1 MSHGLKANSFY
12 SLCVDPIALNK
23 IGDGYVLYFLYLK
36 HIAIMFLVISIFIS
50 VPCVGIAAGQ
60 NAYEKGLTNF
70 GYNKSYAEA
79 EKDYV
84 KTSSL
89 TDASYVENL
98 SAGKVFT
105 NPLGTNFTSI
115 YTMDSTTTLFRAD
128 MLAYLNILGAIYV
141 LIHSVILRR
150 MLVRTSSQLDN
161 VVSP

>member
-1 MSHGLKANSFY
+1 
-12 SLCVDPIALNK
+12 VDPIGLAK
-23 IGDGYVLYFLYLK
+23 IGDGYALYFLYLK
-36 HIAIMFLVISIFIS
+36 HIAIMFLVLSIFIS
-50 VPCVGIAAGQ
+50 VPCIGIAAGQ

-70 GYNKSYAEA
+70 GYNKSYSEVMR
-79 EKDYV
+79 DDV
-84 KTSSL
+84 KSSTL
-89 TDASYVENL
+89 TDNSYVENL

-105 NPLGTNFTSI
+105 NPEGTKFTSI

-161 VVSP
+161 IVSP